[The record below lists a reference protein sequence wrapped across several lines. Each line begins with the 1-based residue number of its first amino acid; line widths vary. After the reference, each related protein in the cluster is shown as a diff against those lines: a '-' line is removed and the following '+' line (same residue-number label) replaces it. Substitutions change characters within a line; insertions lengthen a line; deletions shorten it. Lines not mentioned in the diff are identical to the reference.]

1 MCRKFAI
8 TGAVHCTD
16 TAVTAIFQRHRTFTL
31 SRQGFI
37 TPATHRFSSVD
48 VKVPLMK
55 PRKLPTRPPQLG
67 LLVVTCL
74 APLDSTD
81 DISMIPRD
89 WLYL

>member
-16 TAVTAIFQRHRTFTL
+16 TAVAAIFQRHRTFTL

-55 PRKLPTRPPQLG
+55 PRK
-67 LLVVTCL
+67 
-74 APLDSTD
+74 ASDSAATAGT
-81 DISMIPRD
+81 ISCD
-89 WLYL
+89 LSGSA